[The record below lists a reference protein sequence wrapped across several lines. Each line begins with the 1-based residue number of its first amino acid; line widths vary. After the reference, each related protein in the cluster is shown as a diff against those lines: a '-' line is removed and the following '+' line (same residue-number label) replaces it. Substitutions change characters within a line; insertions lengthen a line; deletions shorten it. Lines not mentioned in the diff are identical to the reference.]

1 MFRVHQLVAI
11 VFLNHKPCGHKLVI
25 DHIDSNSLNNNLNN
39 LRLVTNRENTSKEKT
54 IKKGLPACVY
64 LHKPNNKYR
73 VRIRINGKN
82 THLGY
87 FKNILDAEN
96 AYFKKLNKIKIM
108 GASKNLFLMLQEQ
121 SVETN
126 NFLPSKKEIQ
136 LSAKSFVSNLLDAGT
151 TDKMELYAQSVRIN
165 EALQIV
171 TDELKNS
178 IPQENFEAFGIKG
191 TYRSGGETLNYKEDL
206 VYAELEAKL
215 KERAELI
222 KVATKS
228 KDTIYDSEGVEVTKV
243 SSTQRKSSLA
253 ISF

>member
-1 MFRVHQLVAI
+1 
-11 VFLNHKPCGHKLVI
+11 
-25 DHIDSNSLNNNLNN
+25 
-39 LRLVTNRENTSKEKT
+39 
-54 IKKGLPACVY
+54 
-64 LHKPNNKYR
+64 
-73 VRIRINGKN
+73 
-82 THLGY
+82 
-87 FKNILDAEN
+87 
-96 AYFKKLNKIKIM
+96 M
-108 GASKNLFLMLQEQ
+108 GATKNLFLMLQEQ

-151 TDKMELYAQSVRIN
+151 TDKMELYAQAVRIN

-171 TDELKNS
+171 TDDLKNS

-191 TYRSGGETLNYKEDL
+191 TYRLGGETLNYKEDY

-228 KDTIYDSEGVEVTKV
+228 KDTIYDSEGVEVRKV

>member
-1 MFRVHQLVAI
+1 
-11 VFLNHKPCGHKLVI
+11 
-25 DHIDSNSLNNNLNN
+25 
-39 LRLVTNRENTSKEKT
+39 
-54 IKKGLPACVY
+54 
-64 LHKPNNKYR
+64 
-73 VRIRINGKN
+73 
-82 THLGY
+82 
-87 FKNILDAEN
+87 
-96 AYFKKLNKIKIM
+96 M
-108 GASKNLFLMLQEQ
+108 GANSNLFLMLQEQ

-151 TDKMELYAQSVRIN
+151 TDKMELYAQAVRIN

-191 TYRSGGETLNYKEDL
+191 TYRAGGETLNYKEDY
-206 VYAELEAKL
+206 VYAELEQKL

>member
-1 MFRVHQLVAI
+1 
-11 VFLNHKPCGHKLVI
+11 
-25 DHIDSNSLNNNLNN
+25 
-39 LRLVTNRENTSKEKT
+39 
-54 IKKGLPACVY
+54 
-64 LHKPNNKYR
+64 
-73 VRIRINGKN
+73 
-82 THLGY
+82 
-87 FKNILDAEN
+87 
-96 AYFKKLNKIKIM
+96 M
-108 GASKNLFLMLQEQ
+108 GANSNLFLMLQEQ

-151 TDKMELYAQSVRIN
+151 TDKMELYAQAVRIN

-191 TYRSGGETLNYKEDL
+191 TYRSGGESLNYKEDY

-228 KDTIYDSEGVEVTKV
+228 KDTIYDNEGVEVTKV

-253 ISF
+253 ITF

>member
-1 MFRVHQLVAI
+1 
-11 VFLNHKPCGHKLVI
+11 
-25 DHIDSNSLNNNLNN
+25 
-39 LRLVTNRENTSKEKT
+39 
-54 IKKGLPACVY
+54 
-64 LHKPNNKYR
+64 
-73 VRIRINGKN
+73 
-82 THLGY
+82 
-87 FKNILDAEN
+87 
-96 AYFKKLNKIKIM
+96 M
-108 GASKNLFLMLQEQ
+108 GANSNLFLMLQEQ

-136 LSAKSFVSNLLDAGT
+136 LSAKSFVSNLLDAGE
-151 TDKMELYAQSVRIN
+151 TDKMELYAQAVRIN

-191 TYRSGGETLNYKEDL
+191 TYRAGGESLNYKEDV
-206 VYAELEAKL
+206 VYLELETKL

-243 SSTQRKSSLA
+243 SSTPRKSSFA

>member
-1 MFRVHQLVAI
+1 
-11 VFLNHKPCGHKLVI
+11 
-25 DHIDSNSLNNNLNN
+25 
-39 LRLVTNRENTSKEKT
+39 
-54 IKKGLPACVY
+54 
-64 LHKPNNKYR
+64 
-73 VRIRINGKN
+73 
-82 THLGY
+82 
-87 FKNILDAEN
+87 
-96 AYFKKLNKIKIM
+96 
-108 GASKNLFLMLQEQ
+108 MLQEQ

-126 NFLPSKKEIQ
+126 NFLPTKKEIQ
-136 LSAKSFVSNLLDAGT
+136 LSAKSFVSNLLDAGA
-151 TDKMELYAQSVRIN
+151 TDKMELYAQAVRIN

-191 TYRSGGETLNYKEDL
+191 TYRSGGETLNYKEDFI
-206 VYAELEAKL
+206 YAELEAKL

-253 ISF
+253 ITF

>member
-1 MFRVHQLVAI
+1 
-11 VFLNHKPCGHKLVI
+11 
-25 DHIDSNSLNNNLNN
+25 
-39 LRLVTNRENTSKEKT
+39 
-54 IKKGLPACVY
+54 
-64 LHKPNNKYR
+64 
-73 VRIRINGKN
+73 
-82 THLGY
+82 
-87 FKNILDAEN
+87 
-96 AYFKKLNKIKIM
+96 
-108 GASKNLFLMLQEQ
+108 MLQEQ

-126 NFLPSKKEIQ
+126 NFLPTKKEIQ
-136 LSAKSFVSNLLDAGT
+136 LSAKSFVSNLLDAGQ
-151 TDKMELYAQSVRIN
+151 TDKMELYAQAVRIN

-191 TYRSGGETLNYKEDL
+191 TYRSGGETLNYKEDY
-206 VYAELEAKL
+206 VYAELEQKL

-253 ISF
+253 ITF

>member
-1 MFRVHQLVAI
+1 
-11 VFLNHKPCGHKLVI
+11 
-25 DHIDSNSLNNNLNN
+25 
-39 LRLVTNRENTSKEKT
+39 
-54 IKKGLPACVY
+54 
-64 LHKPNNKYR
+64 
-73 VRIRINGKN
+73 
-82 THLGY
+82 
-87 FKNILDAEN
+87 
-96 AYFKKLNKIKIM
+96 M
-108 GASKNLFLMLQEQ
+108 GANSNLFLMLQEQ

-136 LSAKSFVSNLLDAGT
+136 LSAKSFVSNLLEAGQ
-151 TDKMELYAQSVRIN
+151 TDKMELYAQAVRIN

-206 VYAELEAKL
+206 VYAELEQKL

-228 KDTIYDSEGVEVTKV
+228 KDTIYDNEGVEVTKV
-243 SSTQRKSSLA
+243 SSTPRKSSLA
-253 ISF
+253 ITF

>member
-1 MFRVHQLVAI
+1 
-11 VFLNHKPCGHKLVI
+11 
-25 DHIDSNSLNNNLNN
+25 
-39 LRLVTNRENTSKEKT
+39 
-54 IKKGLPACVY
+54 
-64 LHKPNNKYR
+64 
-73 VRIRINGKN
+73 
-82 THLGY
+82 
-87 FKNILDAEN
+87 
-96 AYFKKLNKIKIM
+96 M
-108 GASKNLFLMLQEQ
+108 GANSNLFLMLQEQ

-126 NFLPSKKEIQ
+126 NFLPTKKEIQ
-136 LSAKSFVSNLLDAGT
+136 LSAKSFVSNLLDSGQ
-151 TDKMELYAQSVRIN
+151 TDKMELYAQAVRIN

-206 VYAELEAKL
+206 VYAELEQKL

>member
-1 MFRVHQLVAI
+1 
-11 VFLNHKPCGHKLVI
+11 
-25 DHIDSNSLNNNLNN
+25 
-39 LRLVTNRENTSKEKT
+39 
-54 IKKGLPACVY
+54 
-64 LHKPNNKYR
+64 
-73 VRIRINGKN
+73 
-82 THLGY
+82 
-87 FKNILDAEN
+87 
-96 AYFKKLNKIKIM
+96 M
-108 GASKNLFLMLQEQ
+108 GANSNLFLMLQEQ

-126 NFLPSKKEIQ
+126 NFLPTKKEIQ

-151 TDKMELYAQSVRIN
+151 TDKMELYAQAVRVN

-178 IPQENFEAFGIKG
+178 IPQENFEAFGVKG

-243 SSTQRKSSLA
+243 SSMQRKSSLA
-253 ISF
+253 ITF

>member
-1 MFRVHQLVAI
+1 
-11 VFLNHKPCGHKLVI
+11 
-25 DHIDSNSLNNNLNN
+25 
-39 LRLVTNRENTSKEKT
+39 
-54 IKKGLPACVY
+54 
-64 LHKPNNKYR
+64 
-73 VRIRINGKN
+73 
-82 THLGY
+82 
-87 FKNILDAEN
+87 
-96 AYFKKLNKIKIM
+96 M
-108 GASKNLFLMLQEQ
+108 GANSNLFLMLQEQ

-126 NFLPSKKEIQ
+126 NFLPTKKEIQ
-136 LSAKSFVSNLLDAGT
+136 LSAKSFVSNLLDAGEN
-151 TDKMELYAQSVRIN
+151 DKMELYAQAVRIN

-178 IPQENFEAFGIKG
+178 IPQENFECFGIKG
-191 TYRSGGETLNYKEDL
+191 TYRSGGESLNYKEDI

>member
-1 MFRVHQLVAI
+1 M
-11 VFLNHKPCGHKLVI
+11 
-25 DHIDSNSLNNNLNN
+25 
-39 LRLVTNRENTSKEKT
+39 
-54 IKKGLPACVY
+54 
-64 LHKPNNKYR
+64 
-73 VRIRINGKN
+73 GK
-82 THLGY
+82 
-87 FKNILDAEN
+87 
-96 AYFKKLNKIKIM
+96 
-108 GASKNLFLMLQEQ
+108 SKNLFLMLQEQ

-136 LSAKSFVSNLLDAGT
+136 LSAKSFVSNLLDAGA
-151 TDKMELYAQSVRIN
+151 TDKIELYAQAVRIN

-178 IPQENFEAFGIKG
+178 IPQENFECFGIKG
-191 TYRSGGETLNYKEDL
+191 TYRSGGETLNYKEDI
-206 VYAELEAKL
+206 VYLELETKL

>member
-1 MFRVHQLVAI
+1 
-11 VFLNHKPCGHKLVI
+11 
-25 DHIDSNSLNNNLNN
+25 
-39 LRLVTNRENTSKEKT
+39 
-54 IKKGLPACVY
+54 
-64 LHKPNNKYR
+64 
-73 VRIRINGKN
+73 
-82 THLGY
+82 
-87 FKNILDAEN
+87 
-96 AYFKKLNKIKIM
+96 M
-108 GASKNLFLMLQEQ
+108 GANSNLFLMLQEQ

-136 LSAKSFVSNLLDAGT
+136 LSAKSFVSNFLDAGQ
-151 TDKMELYAQSVRIN
+151 TDKMELYAQAVRIN

-191 TYRSGGETLNYKEDL
+191 MYRSGGETLNYKEDFI
-206 VYAELEAKL
+206 YAELEAKL

-243 SSTQRKSSLA
+243 SSTPRKSSLA

>member
-1 MFRVHQLVAI
+1 
-11 VFLNHKPCGHKLVI
+11 
-25 DHIDSNSLNNNLNN
+25 
-39 LRLVTNRENTSKEKT
+39 
-54 IKKGLPACVY
+54 
-64 LHKPNNKYR
+64 
-73 VRIRINGKN
+73 
-82 THLGY
+82 
-87 FKNILDAEN
+87 
-96 AYFKKLNKIKIM
+96 M
-108 GASKNLFLMLQEQ
+108 GANSNLFLMLQEQ

-126 NFLPSKKEIQ
+126 NFLPTKKEIQ

-151 TDKMELYAQSVRIN
+151 TDKMELYAQAVRIN

-178 IPQENFEAFGIKG
+178 IPQENFEAFGVKG
-191 TYRSGGETLNYKEDL
+191 TYRSGGESLNYKEDFI
-206 VYAELEAKL
+206 YAELEAKL

>member
-1 MFRVHQLVAI
+1 
-11 VFLNHKPCGHKLVI
+11 
-25 DHIDSNSLNNNLNN
+25 
-39 LRLVTNRENTSKEKT
+39 
-54 IKKGLPACVY
+54 
-64 LHKPNNKYR
+64 
-73 VRIRINGKN
+73 
-82 THLGY
+82 
-87 FKNILDAEN
+87 
-96 AYFKKLNKIKIM
+96 M
-108 GASKNLFLMLQEQ
+108 GANSNLFLMLQEQ

-126 NFLPSKKEIQ
+126 NFLPTKKEIQ

-151 TDKMELYAQSVRIN
+151 TDKMELYAQAVRIN

-178 IPQENFEAFGIKG
+178 IPQENFEAFGVKG

-243 SSTQRKSSLA
+243 SSTPRKSSLA

>member
-1 MFRVHQLVAI
+1 
-11 VFLNHKPCGHKLVI
+11 
-25 DHIDSNSLNNNLNN
+25 
-39 LRLVTNRENTSKEKT
+39 
-54 IKKGLPACVY
+54 
-64 LHKPNNKYR
+64 
-73 VRIRINGKN
+73 
-82 THLGY
+82 
-87 FKNILDAEN
+87 
-96 AYFKKLNKIKIM
+96 M
-108 GASKNLFLMLQEQ
+108 GATKNLFLMLQEQ

-151 TDKMELYAQSVRIN
+151 TDKMELYAQAVRIN

-191 TYRSGGETLNYKEDL
+191 TYRSGGESLNYKEDY
-206 VYAELEAKL
+206 VFAELEAKL

-253 ISF
+253 ITF

>member
-1 MFRVHQLVAI
+1 
-11 VFLNHKPCGHKLVI
+11 
-25 DHIDSNSLNNNLNN
+25 
-39 LRLVTNRENTSKEKT
+39 
-54 IKKGLPACVY
+54 
-64 LHKPNNKYR
+64 
-73 VRIRINGKN
+73 
-82 THLGY
+82 
-87 FKNILDAEN
+87 
-96 AYFKKLNKIKIM
+96 M
-108 GASKNLFLMLQEQ
+108 GANKDLFSLLRQQEIQ
-121 SVETN
+121 TEN
-126 NFLPSKKEIQ
+126 YFLSKKEIQ
-136 LSAKSFVSNLLDAGT
+136 LSAKSFVSNLLDAGA
-151 TDKMELYAQSVRIN
+151 TDKMELYAQAVRIN

-191 TYRSGGETLNYKEDL
+191 TYRSGGETLNYKEDY

>member
-1 MFRVHQLVAI
+1 
-11 VFLNHKPCGHKLVI
+11 
-25 DHIDSNSLNNNLNN
+25 
-39 LRLVTNRENTSKEKT
+39 
-54 IKKGLPACVY
+54 
-64 LHKPNNKYR
+64 
-73 VRIRINGKN
+73 
-82 THLGY
+82 
-87 FKNILDAEN
+87 
-96 AYFKKLNKIKIM
+96 M
-108 GASKNLFLMLQEQ
+108 GATKNLFLMLQEQ

-136 LSAKSFVSNLLDAGT
+136 LSAKSFVSNLLDAGQ
-151 TDKMELYAQSVRIN
+151 TDKMELYAQAVRIN

-191 TYRSGGETLNYKEDL
+191 TYRSGGETLNYKEDH
-206 VYAELEAKL
+206 VYAELEQKL

-253 ISF
+253 ITF

>member
-1 MFRVHQLVAI
+1 M
-11 VFLNHKPCGHKLVI
+11 
-25 DHIDSNSLNNNLNN
+25 
-39 LRLVTNRENTSKEKT
+39 
-54 IKKGLPACVY
+54 
-64 LHKPNNKYR
+64 
-73 VRIRINGKN
+73 GK
-82 THLGY
+82 
-87 FKNILDAEN
+87 
-96 AYFKKLNKIKIM
+96 
-108 GASKNLFLMLQEQ
+108 SKNLFLMLQEQ

-136 LSAKSFVSNLLDAGT
+136 LSAKSFVSNLLDAGA
-151 TDKMELYAQSVRIN
+151 TDKIELYAQAVRIN

-191 TYRSGGETLNYKEDL
+191 TYRSGGKTLNYKEDI
-206 VYAELEAKL
+206 VYAELEQKL

>member
-1 MFRVHQLVAI
+1 
-11 VFLNHKPCGHKLVI
+11 
-25 DHIDSNSLNNNLNN
+25 
-39 LRLVTNRENTSKEKT
+39 
-54 IKKGLPACVY
+54 
-64 LHKPNNKYR
+64 
-73 VRIRINGKN
+73 
-82 THLGY
+82 
-87 FKNILDAEN
+87 
-96 AYFKKLNKIKIM
+96 M
-108 GASKNLFLMLQEQ
+108 GANSNLFLMLQEQ

-126 NFLPSKKEIQ
+126 NFLPTKKEIQ
-136 LSAKSFVSNLLDAGT
+136 LSAKSFVSNLLDAGQ
-151 TDKMELYAQSVRIN
+151 TDKMELYAQAVRIN

-253 ISF
+253 ITF

>member
-1 MFRVHQLVAI
+1 
-11 VFLNHKPCGHKLVI
+11 
-25 DHIDSNSLNNNLNN
+25 
-39 LRLVTNRENTSKEKT
+39 
-54 IKKGLPACVY
+54 
-64 LHKPNNKYR
+64 
-73 VRIRINGKN
+73 
-82 THLGY
+82 
-87 FKNILDAEN
+87 
-96 AYFKKLNKIKIM
+96 M
-108 GASKNLFLMLQEQ
+108 GATKNLFLMLQEQ

-136 LSAKSFVSNLLDAGT
+136 LSAKSFVSNLLDAGQ
-151 TDKMELYAQSVRIN
+151 TDKMELYAQAVRIN

-191 TYRSGGETLNYKEDL
+191 TYRAGGESLNYKEDY
-206 VYAELEAKL
+206 VYAELEQKL

>member
-1 MFRVHQLVAI
+1 
-11 VFLNHKPCGHKLVI
+11 
-25 DHIDSNSLNNNLNN
+25 
-39 LRLVTNRENTSKEKT
+39 
-54 IKKGLPACVY
+54 
-64 LHKPNNKYR
+64 
-73 VRIRINGKN
+73 
-82 THLGY
+82 
-87 FKNILDAEN
+87 
-96 AYFKKLNKIKIM
+96 
-108 GASKNLFLMLQEQ
+108 MLQEQ

-126 NFLPSKKEIQ
+126 NFLPTKKEIQ
-136 LSAKSFVSNLLDAGT
+136 LSAKSFVSNLLDAGE
-151 TDKMELYAQSVRIN
+151 TDKMELYAQAVRIN

-191 TYRSGGETLNYKEDL
+191 TYRSGGESLNYKEDL

-228 KDTIYDSEGVEVTKV
+228 KDTIYDSEGIEVTKV

>member
-1 MFRVHQLVAI
+1 
-11 VFLNHKPCGHKLVI
+11 
-25 DHIDSNSLNNNLNN
+25 
-39 LRLVTNRENTSKEKT
+39 
-54 IKKGLPACVY
+54 
-64 LHKPNNKYR
+64 
-73 VRIRINGKN
+73 
-82 THLGY
+82 
-87 FKNILDAEN
+87 
-96 AYFKKLNKIKIM
+96 M
-108 GASKNLFLMLQEQ
+108 GATKNLFLMLQEQ

-136 LSAKSFVSNLLDAGT
+136 LSAKSFVSNLLDAGE
-151 TDKMELYAQSVRIN
+151 TDKMELYAQAVRIN

-191 TYRSGGETLNYKEDL
+191 TYRAGGESLNYKEDV

>member
-1 MFRVHQLVAI
+1 
-11 VFLNHKPCGHKLVI
+11 
-25 DHIDSNSLNNNLNN
+25 
-39 LRLVTNRENTSKEKT
+39 
-54 IKKGLPACVY
+54 
-64 LHKPNNKYR
+64 
-73 VRIRINGKN
+73 
-82 THLGY
+82 
-87 FKNILDAEN
+87 
-96 AYFKKLNKIKIM
+96 M
-108 GASKNLFLMLQEQ
+108 GATKNLFLMLQEQ

-126 NFLPSKKEIQ
+126 NFLPNKKEIQ
-136 LSAKSFVSNLLDAGT
+136 LSAKSFVSNLLDAGE
-151 TDKMELYAQSVRIN
+151 TDKMELYAQAVRIN

-191 TYRSGGETLNYKEDL
+191 TYRAGGESLNYKEDV

-243 SSTQRKSSLA
+243 SSTPRKSSLA

>member
-1 MFRVHQLVAI
+1 
-11 VFLNHKPCGHKLVI
+11 
-25 DHIDSNSLNNNLNN
+25 
-39 LRLVTNRENTSKEKT
+39 
-54 IKKGLPACVY
+54 
-64 LHKPNNKYR
+64 
-73 VRIRINGKN
+73 
-82 THLGY
+82 
-87 FKNILDAEN
+87 
-96 AYFKKLNKIKIM
+96 M
-108 GASKNLFLMLQEQ
+108 GANSNLFLMLQEQ

-136 LSAKSFVSNLLDAGT
+136 LSAKSFVSNLLDAGA
-151 TDKMELYAQSVRIN
+151 TDKMELYAQAVRIN

-191 TYRSGGETLNYKEDL
+191 TYRAGGETLNYKEDI
-206 VYAELEAKL
+206 VYLELETKL

>member
-1 MFRVHQLVAI
+1 
-11 VFLNHKPCGHKLVI
+11 
-25 DHIDSNSLNNNLNN
+25 
-39 LRLVTNRENTSKEKT
+39 
-54 IKKGLPACVY
+54 
-64 LHKPNNKYR
+64 
-73 VRIRINGKN
+73 
-82 THLGY
+82 
-87 FKNILDAEN
+87 
-96 AYFKKLNKIKIM
+96 M
-108 GASKNLFLMLQEQ
+108 GANSNLFLMLQEQ

-126 NFLPSKKEIQ
+126 NFLPTKKEIQ
-136 LSAKSFVSNLLDAGT
+136 LSAKSFVSNLLDAGQ
-151 TDKMELYAQSVRIN
+151 TDKMELYAQALRIN
-165 EALQIV
+165 EALQVV

-191 TYRSGGETLNYKEDL
+191 TYRSGGESLNYKEDY